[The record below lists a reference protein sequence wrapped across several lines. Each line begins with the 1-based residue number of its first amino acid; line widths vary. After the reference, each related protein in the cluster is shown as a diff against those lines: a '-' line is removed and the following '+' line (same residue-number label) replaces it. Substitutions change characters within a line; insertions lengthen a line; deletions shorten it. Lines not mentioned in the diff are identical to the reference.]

1 MKTIAYSS
9 PFVPAEWIA
18 AHGMSPSWLQPR
30 PAAGRLLVG
39 ASRGVCPYAGAM
51 VDAVRSG
58 VQAAGVVMTTA
69 CDQMRYA
76 AAMMEHQ
83 GQSPVF
89 LMNVPSTWETAA
101 ARGLYRDELRR
112 LGRFLVRLGG
122 KEPSPEELAHVML
135 QYDDARAGI
144 REEAKPAQGW
154 LGQSERSE
162 RAPVRAT
169 PGASLR
175 SAPATHYAP
184 ATQPNHGVPL
194 ALVGGPLVERDFDL
208 FDLVERAGGC
218 VVLDATEGGE
228 RTLPAAFDPERT
240 RSDPL
245 DELVT
250 AYFGAIPDVFRRPND
265 RLYAWL
271 GERIAARGVRGIL
284 FRRYLWCDLWH
295 AELPR
300 LRQWSPVPVLDF
312 EAVGEEDGATSR
324 TVGRLEAFLEILR

>member
-1 MKTIAYSS
+1 
-9 PFVPAEWIA
+9 
-18 AHGMSPSWLQPR
+18 
-30 PAAGRLLVG
+30 
-39 ASRGVCPYAGAM
+39 
-51 VDAVRSG
+51 
-58 VQAAGVVMTTA
+58 MTTA

-122 KEPSPEELAHVML
+122 EEPTPEELACVML

-154 LGQSERSE
+154 LGQSECSE
-162 RAPVRAT
+162 RAPVRRVGQAAQSHQDWPHRGRRDCAALVPPYNAAAAAT
-169 PGASLR
+169 EI
-175 SAPATHYAP
+175 
-184 ATQPNHGVPL
+184 VPL

-240 RSDPL
+240 R
-245 DELVT
+245 
-250 AYFGAIPDVFRRPND
+250 AIPSMS
-265 RLYAWL
+265 W
-271 GERIAARGVRGIL
+271 
-284 FRRYLWCDLWH
+284 
-295 AELPR
+295 
-300 LRQWSPVPVLDF
+300 
-312 EAVGEEDGATSR
+312 
-324 TVGRLEAFLEILR
+324 